1 MAALPVNLLQILCF
15 SVDLVHSS
23 AQAVFVLLVLRVL
36 GVRVVARAN
45 EAVFVRVGLARYAR
59 IFLVD
64 AVDAVN
70 AVAV

>member
-1 MAALPVNLLQILCF
+1 MAALPVNLLQIFCF
-15 SVDLVHSS
+15 SIDLVHGPT
-23 AQAVFVLLVLRVL
+23 QAVFVFLVLRVL
-36 GVRVVARAN
+36 GVRVVARAD
-45 EAVFVRVGLARYAR
+45 EAVFVRVGLARHNR